1 MCIYTY
7 TYIYSG
13 GRAPSKSEGK
23 RNLFG
28 RGGWAVR
35 GDEETRGKYN
45 GTGYLIVSTLYLRS
59 ARDYTAASL
68 LLTVASFIRNP
79 RCFVPI
85 IAPPANPPP
94 SSLVVQ
100 ATSSR
105 LVSSRIAKK
114 SISFC
119 FSRES
124 HKSPIPRA
132 VVRFSMYALVRD
144 FLSPSSCFLLRS
156 DTQVG

>member
-1 MCIYTY
+1 M
-7 TYIYSG
+7 
-13 GRAPSKSEGK
+13 
-23 RNLFG
+23 
-28 RGGWAVR
+28 R

-85 IAPPANPPP
+85 IAPANPP
-94 SSLVVQ
+94 LVVQ

-105 LVSSRIAKK
+105 PYREKKYILLFFSRIA
-114 SISFC
+114 
-119 FSRES
+119 
-124 HKSPIPRA
+124 
-132 VVRFSMYALVRD
+132 
-144 FLSPSSCFLLRS
+144 
-156 DTQVG
+156 